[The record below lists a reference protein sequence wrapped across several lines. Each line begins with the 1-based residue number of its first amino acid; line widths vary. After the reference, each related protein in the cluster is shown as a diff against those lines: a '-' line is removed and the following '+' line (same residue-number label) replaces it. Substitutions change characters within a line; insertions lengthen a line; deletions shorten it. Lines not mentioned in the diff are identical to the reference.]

1 MTTICSCVGGE
12 ERICFLDDEIIV
24 PLGTMR
30 ETGDFVRVQNAKLF
44 FLGRK
49 DNQIKR
55 HGKCFNIEC
64 LQQVIKHLVS
74 RVCHY
79 KNRNKEQIII
89 IRNVDL
95 LIFT

>member
-1 MTTICSCVGGE
+1 MICSCVGGE
-12 ERICFLDDEIIV
+12 ERICFLDDEITV

-55 HGKCFNIEC
+55 HGKRFNIEC

-79 KNRNKEQIII
+79 KNRNKEWIII

-95 LIFT
+95 LIFR

>member
-1 MTTICSCVGGE
+1 MTTIFPCVGGE
-12 ERICFLDDEIIV
+12 ERICFLDDEITV

-55 HGKCFNIEC
+55 HGKRFNMEC
-64 LQQVIKHLVS
+64 LQQVI
-74 RVCHY
+74 
-79 KNRNKEQIII
+79 
-89 IRNVDL
+89 
-95 LIFT
+95 